1 MRGLRASFFL
11 SLTKNN
17 MKIFYILLISTLVL
31 ACKTPCKM
39 KHKSESVTKNGA
51 YSGILHL
58 NENNCPLYI
67 EVTGQPDS
75 VWQFHT
81 FYPIDLETK
90 YKKKGLHM
98 TFDITLLKAP
108 NPEGCAAD
116 AVVTMYNINVVP

>member
-1 MRGLRASFFL
+1 
-11 SLTKNN
+11 
-17 MKIFYILLISTLVL
+17 MKIIYILLISSLVL

-39 KHKSESVTKNGA
+39 LHKSELVTKNGA

-67 EVTGQPDS
+67 EVTQQPRADTS
-75 VWQFHT
+75 FRT

-116 AVVTMYNINVVP
+116 AVVKMSNINVVP